1 MGQNDVRVC
10 IQSSSPNKSIRHQ
23 EVIGGKKP
31 INKGSSGHV
40 LSAYNNLEI
49 KDKDDVLKNGYA
61 MTFGERDSEMAS
73 ISVPIFRK
81 KNQILGA
88 LTIAGHISNFN
99 KKNCI
104 SFLNVLRS
112 SRVKIEK
119 NLIQTQ

>member
-1 MGQNDVRVC
+1 
-10 IQSSSPNKSIRHQ
+10 
-23 EVIGGKKP
+23 
-31 INKGSSGHV
+31 
-40 LSAYNNLEI
+40 
-49 KDKDDVLKNGYA
+49 
-61 MTFGERDSEMAS
+61 MAS

-81 KNQILGA
+81 KNKILGA

-99 KKNCI
+99 KRNCI

>member
-1 MGQNDVRVC
+1 
-10 IQSSSPNKSIRHQ
+10 
-23 EVIGGKKP
+23 
-31 INKGSSGHV
+31 
-40 LSAYNNLEI
+40 
-49 KDKDDVLKNGYA
+49 

-99 KKNCI
+99 KKSCI

-112 SRVKIEK
+112 SKVKIEK
-119 NLIQTQ
+119 NLIQIQ